1 MRAAAL
7 ILVVTTASAAADG
20 GAVHGKINVKRP
32 EGADPRPVVV
42 YLTGFTEPPPTTVAT
57 IVQRDKRF
65 SPALV
70 AITAGQ
76 SVAFPNGDPFLHNVF
91 SPTPSRRFDLG
102 SFPKGD
108 SRARVFPE
116 PGVIDVFCNIHPE
129 MSATILVLPNRKFT
143 QTSEDGAFSLA
154 DVPAG
159 KWILFAYSRRA
170 EAPVH
175 VAIEVR
181 AGETTE
187 VTLDL
192 VEQRRTADH
201 RNKFGET
208 YRDPSD
214 SRYH

>member
-32 EGADPRPVVV
+32 EGTYARPVVV
-42 YLTGFTEPPPTTVAT
+42 YLIGFAEPPPTTVAT

-91 SPTPSRRFDLG
+91 SPAPSRRFDLG

-159 KWILFAYSRRA
+159 KWTLFAYSRRA

-175 VAIEVR
+175 VGIEVR
-181 AGETTE
+181 GGETTE
-187 VTLDL
+187 VALDL
-192 VEQRRTADH
+192 VEQRRAIDH

-208 YRDPSD
+208 YRDPAD